1 MARWVPG
8 PVRTRGSEDLELRDY
23 INVLINRRW
32 IIAGTVA
39 AVLAITLIFT
49 FVQAPVYQ
57 SKVEILSEVSSA
69 SESVLGSFF
78 TSALFD
84 PDRYIQTQTEIIK
97 TDTMALAVE
106 SALQIKYEENAKLR
120 QEGED
125 VYIPESIPAASELA
139 SMVDVQQVERTN
151 IFDIVVTSTDPLLVQ
166 DVAQAY
172 AEEYIASRQLAAI
185 RQISEARR
193 EVWNRIQEVEDE
205 IRQATEQVKQY
216 TAGNVPAEVLN
227 EAQRAVNLWVSLY
240 EKYITLRI
248 AESLEQRGLEIVQP
262 AKPGAKTSPRPT
274 RNAILAV
281 FLGIILGVGLAFL
294 VEYLDDTLRTREDFE
309 KYYDT
314 SIIGEIPHVSAEH
327 LPQNHIIYSE
337 MPQHPAVEGYRTLR
351 TNLQF
356 LNLEGE
362 AKVILFTSAGP
373 EEGKSTVMVNL
384 GAALSEMG
392 KKVLLVEADLRKPVL
407 DRYFKV
413 SPGRGISGVLSGG
426 VPLEDAVQPAGFE
439 NLYVMVAG
447 VKPPNPAELV
457 ASEDMRN
464 AFERVRQFADFVL
477 VDSPPVLA
485 ASDAMALAPAVDGVI
500 IMAGYAKADRD
511 SARRTSELLRKVN
524 ARILGLVINNIAP
537 STRYGYYHYYY
548 YYTPQP
554 EEEEAGGK
562 RRFFRRGE

>member
-1 MARWVPG
+1 M
-8 PVRTRGSEDLELRDY
+8 ELRDY

-32 IIAGTVA
+32 IIIGTVVV
-39 AVLAITLIFT
+39 VLALTLIFT
-49 FVQAPVYQ
+49 FLQAPVYQ

-106 SALQIKYEENAKLR
+106 SALRIKYDENARLR
-120 QEGED
+120 QEGEE
-125 VYIPESIPAASELA
+125 VYIPGEIPTSSELA

-151 IFDIVVTSTDPLLVQ
+151 IFDIMVTDTDPLLAQ

-185 RQISEARR
+185 REISEARR

-205 IRQATEQVKQY
+205 IQQAAEEVNQY
-216 TAGNVPAEVLN
+216 TGGDVPAEVLN

-248 AESLEQRGLEIVQP
+248 AESLEQRGLEIIQP

-274 RNAILAV
+274 RNAVLAV
-281 FLGIILGVGLAFL
+281 FLGLILGVGLAFL

-309 KYYDT
+309 KHYDT
-314 SIIGEIPHVSAEH
+314 SIIGEIPHVEPEN
-327 LPQNHIIYSE
+327 LPQNHIIYFE

-362 AKVILFTSAGP
+362 TRVILFTSSGP

-392 KKVLLVEADLRKPVL
+392 KKVLLIEADLRKPVL

-413 SPGRGISGVLSGG
+413 SPGKGISGVLTGT
-426 VPLEDAVQPAGFE
+426 VPLEDAIQPTGYN
-439 NLYVMVAG
+439 NLYVLVAG

-457 ASEDMRN
+457 ASEAMD
-464 AFERVRQFADFVL
+464 AVFERVKDFADFIL
-477 VDSPPVLA
+477 VDSPPMLA
-485 ASDAMALAPAVDGVI
+485 ASDAMALASKVDGVI
-500 IMAGYAKADRD
+500 VMAGYARASRD
-511 SARRTSELLRKVN
+511 DAKRTSELLRKVN

-548 YYTPQP
+548 YAPQT
-554 EEEEAGGK
+554 EEEEHERKGLFRGK
-562 RRFFRRGE
+562 K

>member
-1 MARWVPG
+1 M
-8 PVRTRGSEDLELRDY
+8 ELKDY

-32 IIAGTVA
+32 IILGTVA
-39 AVLAITLIFT
+39 VVLALTLIFT
-49 FVQAPVYQ
+49 FLQAPVYQ

-97 TDTMALAVE
+97 TDTMAQAVE

-125 VYIPESIPAASELA
+125 VYIPDEIPTASQLA

-151 IFDIVVTSTDPLLVQ
+151 IFDIIVTNTDPLLSQ

-205 IRQATEQVKQY
+205 IQQAAEQVKQY
-216 TAGNVPAEVLN
+216 TSGNVPAEVLN

-262 AKPGAKTSPRPT
+262 AKPGSKTSPRPT
-274 RNAILAV
+274 RNAILAI
-281 FLGIILGVGLAFL
+281 FLGLILGVGLAFL

-314 SIIGEIPHVSAEH
+314 SIIGEIPHIDPEN
-327 LPQNHIIYSE
+327 LPQNHIIYFE

-362 AKVILFTSAGP
+362 TRVILFTSAGP

-392 KKVLLVEADLRKPVL
+392 KRVLLVEADLRKPVL

-413 SPGRGISGVLSGG
+413 SPGKGISGVLSGTI
-426 VPLEDAVQPAGFE
+426 PLEEAVQSTGYN
-439 NLYVMVAG
+439 NLYVLVAG

-457 ASEDMRN
+457 ASEAMGSI
-464 AFERVRQFADFVL
+464 FERVKESADFVL

-485 ASDAMALAPAVDGVI
+485 ASDAMALAPKVDGVI
-500 IMAGYAKADRD
+500 VMAGYTRANRDGAK
-511 SARRTSELLRKVN
+511 RTSELLHKVN
-524 ARILGLVINNIAP
+524 ARLLGLVINNIAP

-548 YYTPQP
+548 YTPPQP
-554 EEEEAGGK
+554 EEEETE
-562 RRFFRRGE
+562 RRGFLRRKK

>member
-1 MARWVPG
+1 
-8 PVRTRGSEDLELRDY
+8 LELKDY
-23 INVLINRRW
+23 INVIINRRW

-39 AVLAITLIFT
+39 AVLALTLIFT
-49 FVQAPVYQ
+49 FLQAPVYQ

-97 TDTMALAVE
+97 TDIMALAVE
-106 SALQIKYEENAKLR
+106 SALQIQYEENEMLR

-125 VYIPESIPAASELA
+125 VYIPEEIPTSSELA
-139 SMVDVQQVERTN
+139 SMVEVQQLERTN
-151 IFDIVVTSTDPLLVQ
+151 IFDIIITNTDPLLSR

-185 RQISEARR
+185 REISEARR
-193 EVWNRIQEVEDE
+193 EVWNRIQEVEEE
-205 IRQATEQVKQY
+205 INQATEQAKQY
-216 TAGNVPAEVLN
+216 TAGEVPTEILN

-274 RNAILAV
+274 RNAILAI
-281 FLGIILGVGLAFL
+281 FLGLILGVGLAFL
-294 VEYLDDTLRTREDFE
+294 VEYLDDTLHTREDFE

-314 SIIGEIPHVSAEH
+314 SIIGEIPHIAEES
-327 LPQNHIIYSE
+327 LPLNHIIYFE

-356 LNLEGE
+356 LNLEG
-362 AKVILFTSAGP
+362 KTRTILFTSAGP

-392 KKVLLVEADLRKPVL
+392 KKVLLIEADLRKPVL

-413 SPGRGISGVLSGG
+413 SHGKGISGVLAGN
-426 VPLEDAVQPAGFE
+426 VPLEEAVQPTGYN

-457 ASEDMRN
+457 ASEAMRSVLDN
-464 AFERVRQFADFVL
+464 VKRFADFVL

-485 ASDAMALAPAVDGVI
+485 ASDSMALAPMVDGVI
-500 IMAGYAKADRD
+500 IMAGYSKAVRD
-511 SARRTSELLRKVN
+511 DARRTRELLRKVE
-524 ARILGLVINNIAP
+524 ARILGLVINNISP

-548 YYTPQP
+548 YSPQP
-554 EEEEAGGK
+554 EEEGGK
-562 RRFFRRGE
+562 RRFWRRKS

>member
-1 MARWVPG
+1 
-8 PVRTRGSEDLELRDY
+8 LELKDY

-32 IIAGTVA
+32 LIVGTVA
-39 AVLAITLIFT
+39 VVLAITLIFT
-49 FVQAPVYQ
+49 FLQAPVYQ
-57 SKVEILSEVSSA
+57 SQVEILSEVSSA

-78 TSALFD
+78 TAALFD

-97 TDTMALAVE
+97 TDTMAQAVAD
-106 SALQIKYEENAKLR
+106 SLQLKYEENARLQ
-120 QEGED
+120 QEGEE
-125 VYIPESIPAASELA
+125 VYIPDEIPTASELA
-139 SMVDVQQVERTN
+139 SMVDVQQKERTN
-151 IFDIVVTSTDPLLVQ
+151 IFDIVVNNTDRMLAR
-166 DVAQAY
+166 DVAQTY

-205 IRQATEQVKQY
+205 IGQAVEQAKQY
-216 TAGNVPAEVLN
+216 TAGNVPTEVLN

-274 RNAILAV
+274 RNAVLAV
-281 FLGIILGVGLAFL
+281 FLGLILGVGLAFL
-294 VEYLDDTLRTREDFE
+294 VEYLDDTLHTREDFE
-309 KYYDT
+309 KHYDT
-314 SIIGEIPHVSAEH
+314 SIIGEIPHIEAEN
-327 LPQNHIIYSE
+327 LPQNHIIYFE

-356 LNLEGE
+356 LNLDG
-362 AKVILFTSAGP
+362 KTRTILFTSAGP

-392 KKVLLVEADLRKPVL
+392 KKVLLIEADLRKPVL
-407 DRYFKV
+407 DKYFKV
-413 SPGRGISGVLSGG
+413 SPGKGISGVLSGN
-426 VPLEDAVQPAGFE
+426 VSLEEAVQPTGYN

-457 ASEDMRN
+457 ASEAMRSVLDN
-464 AFERVRQFADFVL
+464 VRQFADFVL
-477 VDSPPVLA
+477 IDSPPVLA
-485 ASDAMALAPAVDGVI
+485 ASDAMALAPMMDGVI
-500 IMAGYAKADRD
+500 IMASYAKAVRD
-511 SARRTSELLRKVN
+511 DARRTTELMRKVD
-524 ARILGLVINNIAP
+524 ARILGLVINNIAS

-548 YYTPQP
+548 YHPQL
-554 EEEEAGGK
+554 EEEETGW
-562 RRFFRRGE
+562 RRFLRRKSEKA

>member
-1 MARWVPG
+1 
-8 PVRTRGSEDLELRDY
+8 LELKDY

-39 AVLAITLIFT
+39 AVLALTLIFT
-49 FVQAPVYQ
+49 FLQAPVYQ

-106 SALQIKYEENAKLR
+106 SALHIKYEENARLR
-120 QEGED
+120 EEGED
-125 VYIPESIPAASELA
+125 VYIPDEIPTSSELV
-139 SMVDVQQVERTN
+139 SMVDVQQLERTN
-151 IFDIVVTSTDPLLVQ
+151 IFDIVITNTDPLLSR
-166 DVAQAY
+166 DVAQSY

-205 IRQATEQVKQY
+205 IRQATEQAKQY
-216 TAGNVPAEVLN
+216 AAGEVPTEVLN

-274 RNAILAV
+274 RNAVLAI
-281 FLGIILGVGLAFL
+281 FLGLILGVGLAFL
-294 VEYLDDTLRTREDFE
+294 VEYLDDTLHSREDFE
-309 KYYDT
+309 KYYDS
-314 SIIGEIPHVSAEH
+314 SIIGEIPYISAEN
-327 LPQNHIIYSE
+327 LPQNHIIYFE
-337 MPQHPAVEGYRTLR
+337 MPQHQAVEGYRTLR

-356 LNLEGE
+356 LNLEG
-362 AKVILFTSAGP
+362 KSRIILFTSAGP

-392 KKVLLVEADLRKPVL
+392 KKVLLIEADLRKPVL
-407 DRYFKV
+407 DKYFKV
-413 SPGRGISGVLSGG
+413 SPGKGISGLLAGNLS
-426 VPLEDAVQPAGFE
+426 LEEAVQPTGYN

-457 ASEDMRN
+457 ASEAMRSVLEN
-464 AFERVRQFADFVL
+464 VKRFADFVL

-485 ASDAMALAPAVDGVI
+485 ASDAMAMAPMMDGVI
-500 IMAGYAKADRD
+500 VMSGYSKAVRD
-511 SARRTSELLRKVN
+511 DARRTSELLRKVN

-548 YYTPQP
+548 YTPQP
-554 EEEEAGGK
+554 EEEEGG
-562 RRFFRRGE
+562 RRRLFRRKG

>member
-1 MARWVPG
+1 M
-8 PVRTRGSEDLELRDY
+8 ELKDY

-32 IIAGTVA
+32 IIVGTVA
-39 AVLAITLIFT
+39 VVLAVTLILT
-49 FVQAPVYQ
+49 FLQAPIYQ
-57 SKVEILSEVSSA
+57 SQVEILSEVSSA

-78 TSALFD
+78 TAALFD

-97 TDTMALAVE
+97 TDTMAQAVE
-106 SALQIKYEENAKLR
+106 DALQLKYEENARLR

-125 VYIPESIPAASELA
+125 VYIPDQIPTASELG
-139 SMVDVQQVERTN
+139 SMVDVQQKERTN
-151 IFDIVVTSTDPLLVQ
+151 IFDIVITNTDRLLAR

-205 IRQATEQVKQY
+205 IGQAVEQAKQY
-216 TAGNVPAEVLN
+216 TAGNVPTEVLN

-274 RNAILAV
+274 RNAVLAV
-281 FLGIILGVGLAFL
+281 FLGLILGVGLAFL
-294 VEYLDDTLRTREDFE
+294 VEYLDDTLHTREDFE

-314 SIIGEIPHVSAEH
+314 SIIGEIPHVEAEN
-327 LPQNHIIYSE
+327 LPQNHIIYFE

-356 LNLEGE
+356 LNLDG
-362 AKVILFTSAGP
+362 KTRTILFTSAGP

-392 KKVLLVEADLRKPVL
+392 KKVLLIEADLRKPVL
-407 DRYFKV
+407 DKYFKV
-413 SPGRGISGVLSGG
+413 SPGKGISGVLTGNVS
-426 VPLEDAVQPAGFE
+426 LEEAVQPTGYN

-457 ASEDMRN
+457 ASEAMRSVLDS
-464 AFERVRQFADFVL
+464 VRGFADFVL
-477 VDSPPVLA
+477 IDSPPVLA
-485 ASDAMALAPAVDGVI
+485 ASDAMALAPMMDGIIVMASYSKAV
-500 IMAGYAKADRD
+500 RD
-511 SARRTSELLRKVN
+511 DARRTTELLRKVD
-524 ARILGLVINNIAP
+524 ARILGLVINNISAA
-537 STRYGYYHYYY
+537 TRYGYYHYYY
-548 YYTPQP
+548 YTPQI
-554 EEEEAGGK
+554 EEEETGW
-562 RRFFRRGE
+562 RRFFRRKGEKA

>member
-1 MARWVPG
+1 
-8 PVRTRGSEDLELRDY
+8 LELRDY

-32 IIAGTVA
+32 IIIGTVA
-39 AVLAITLIFT
+39 VVLALTLIFT
-49 FVQAPVYQ
+49 FLQAPVYQ
-57 SKVEILSEVSSA
+57 STVEILSEVSSA

-97 TDTMALAVE
+97 TDTMAQAVE
-106 SALQIKYEENAKLR
+106 SALQIKYEENARLR

-125 VYIPESIPAASELA
+125 VYIPDEIPTSSELV

-151 IFDIVVTSTDPLLVQ
+151 IFDIIVTDTDPLLAQ

-185 RQISEARR
+185 REISEARR

-205 IRQATEQVKQY
+205 IQQAAEEVNQYAGGDVPTEVI
-216 TAGNVPAEVLN
+216 N

-262 AKPGAKTSPRPT
+262 AKPGGKTSPRPT
-274 RNAILAV
+274 RNAILAI
-281 FLGIILGVGLAFL
+281 FLGLILGVGLAFL
-294 VEYLDDTLRTREDFE
+294 VEYLDDTLRTREDYE

-314 SIIGEIPHVSAEH
+314 SIIGEIPHIDPEN
-327 LPQNHIIYSE
+327 LPQNHIIYFE

-362 AKVILFTSAGP
+362 NRVILFTSAGP

-413 SPGRGISGVLSGG
+413 SPGKGISGVLSGTI
-426 VPLEDAVQPAGFE
+426 PLDEAVQSTDYP
-439 NLYVMVAG
+439 NLYVLVSG

-457 ASEDMRN
+457 ASEAMKTV
-464 AFERVRQFADFVL
+464 FERVKEFADFIL

-485 ASDAMALAPAVDGVI
+485 ASDAMALAPMVDGVI
-500 IMAGYAKADRD
+500 VMAGYTRANRDDAK
-511 SARRTSELLRKVN
+511 RTTELLKKVK
-524 ARILGLVINNIAP
+524 ARVLGLVINNIAP

-548 YYTPQP
+548 YTPQP
-554 EEEEAGGK
+554 EEEEDT
-562 RRFFRRGE
+562 RRFFRRNK

>member
-1 MARWVPG
+1 MALW
-8 PVRTRGSEDLELRDY
+8 SEDLELRDY

-39 AVLAITLIFT
+39 VVLALTLIFT
-49 FVQAPVYQ
+49 FIQAPVYQ

-78 TSALFD
+78 SSALFD

-97 TDTMALAVE
+97 TDTMAQAVE
-106 SALQIKYEENAKLR
+106 SALRIKYEENAKLR

-125 VYIPESIPAASELA
+125 VFIPDQIPTASQLA
-139 SMVDVQQVERTN
+139 SMVSVEQLERTN
-151 IFDIVVTSTDPLLVQ
+151 IFDILITDTDPLLAQ

-205 IRQATEQVKQY
+205 IQQAAEQVKQY

-262 AKPGAKTSPRPT
+262 AKPGGKTSPRPT
-274 RNAILAV
+274 RNAILAI
-281 FLGIILGVGLAFL
+281 FLGLILGVGLAFL

-314 SIIGEIPHVSAEH
+314 SIIGEIPHIAAEN
-327 LPQNHIIYSE
+327 LPQNHIIYYE

-362 AKVILFTSAGP
+362 TRVILFTSAGP

-413 SPGRGISGVLSGG
+413 SPGKGMSGVLSGTI
-426 VPLEDAVQPAGFE
+426 PLEDAVQPTGYD

-457 ASEDMRN
+457 ASEAMRTV
-464 AFERVRQFADFVL
+464 FEKVKQFADFVL

-485 ASDAMALAPAVDGVI
+485 ASDAMALAPMVDGVI
-500 IMAGYAKADRD
+500 LMAGYTRADREGG
-511 SARRTSELLRKVN
+511 RRSSELLRKVN

-548 YYTPQP
+548 YAPQP
-554 EEEEAGGK
+554 EEEDAKE
-562 RRFFRRGE
+562 RRFFRGKK

>member
-1 MARWVPG
+1 
-8 PVRTRGSEDLELRDY
+8 LELKDY

-32 IIAGTVA
+32 IIIGTVVV
-39 AVLAITLIFT
+39 VLALTLIFT
-49 FVQAPVYQ
+49 FLQAPVYQ
-57 SKVEILSEVSSA
+57 SEVEILSEVSSA

-97 TDTMALAVE
+97 TDTMAQAVE
-106 SALQIKYEENAKLR
+106 SALQIKYEENVRLQ

-125 VYIPESIPAASELA
+125 VYIPDEIPTASELV

-151 IFDIVVTSTDPLLVQ
+151 IFNIVITNTDRLLSR

-205 IRQATEQVKQY
+205 IQQAVEQAKQY
-216 TAGNVPAEVLN
+216 TAGNVPTELAN

-274 RNAILAV
+274 RNAILAI
-281 FLGIILGVGLAFL
+281 FLGLILGVGLAFL
-294 VEYLDDTLRTREDFE
+294 VEYLDDTLHTREDFE

-314 SIIGEIPHVSAEH
+314 SIIGEIPHIDAEN
-327 LPQNHIIYSE
+327 LPQNHIIYFE

-356 LNLEGE
+356 LNLEG
-362 AKVILFTSAGP
+362 KTRTILFTSAGP

-413 SPGRGISGVLSGG
+413 SPGKGISGVLTGNLS
-426 VPLEDAVQPAGFE
+426 LEEAVQPTGYN

-457 ASEDMRN
+457 ASEAMKTALENVKR
-464 AFERVRQFADFVL
+464 FADFIL

-485 ASDAMALAPAVDGVI
+485 ASDAMALASMMDGVI
-500 IMAGYAKADRD
+500 VMAGYSKAVRD
-511 SARRTSELLRKVN
+511 DARRTSELLRKVN
-524 ARILGLVINNIAP
+524 ARILGLVINDIAP

-548 YYTPQP
+548 YTPQP
-554 EEEEAGGK
+554 EEEESS
-562 RRFFRRGE
+562 RRGLFRRKG

>member
-1 MARWVPG
+1 
-8 PVRTRGSEDLELRDY
+8 LELKDY

-32 IIAGTVA
+32 IIVGTIAV
-39 AVLAITLIFT
+39 VLALTLIFT
-49 FVQAPVYQ
+49 FLQAPVYQ

-97 TDTMALAVE
+97 TDTMAQAVE
-106 SALQIKYEENAKLR
+106 SALHIKYEEDARLR

-125 VYIPESIPAASELA
+125 VYIPEEIPAASELA
-139 SMVDVQQVERTN
+139 SMVGVEQVQRTN
-151 IFDIVVTSTDPLLVQ
+151 IFGIVITSNDRLLAR

-185 RQISEARR
+185 REISEARR
-193 EVWNRIQEVEDE
+193 EVWNRIQEVEEE
-205 IRQATEQVKQY
+205 IGQATEQARQY
-216 TAGNVPAEVLN
+216 EGRNVPAEILN
-227 EAQRAVNLWVSLY
+227 EAQRAVNLWVALY
-240 EKYITLRI
+240 EKYVTLRI

-262 AKPGAKTSPRPT
+262 AKSGTKTSPRPT
-274 RNAILAV
+274 RNAVLAI
-281 FLGIILGVGLAFL
+281 FLGLILGVGLAFL
-294 VEYLDDTLRTREDFE
+294 VEYLDDTLHTREDFE
-309 KYYDT
+309 RYYDT
-314 SIIGEIPHVSAEH
+314 SIIGEIPHISGEN
-327 LPQNHIIYSE
+327 LPRNHIVYFE

-356 LNLEGE
+356 LNLEGK
-362 AKVILFTSAGP
+362 ARVILFTSAGP

-392 KKVLLVEADLRKPVL
+392 KKVLMIEADLRKPVL
-407 DRYFKV
+407 DKYFKV
-413 SPGRGISGVLSGG
+413 SPGKGISGVLAGNIS
-426 VPLEDAVQPAGFE
+426 VEEAVQPGGYE

-457 ASEDMRN
+457 ASEAMR
-464 AFERVRQFADFVL
+464 AVLEKVKESADFIL

-485 ASDAMALAPAVDGVI
+485 ASDAMALASMVDGVI
-500 IMAGYAKADRD
+500 FVTNHAKAVRD
-511 SARRTSELLRKVN
+511 DARRTSELLRKVN
-524 ARILGLVINNIAP
+524 ARVLGLVVNNIAP

-548 YYTPQP
+548 YTPQP
-554 EEEEAGGK
+554 EEEEEGG
-562 RRFFRRGE
+562 RRRLFRRKG

>member
-1 MARWVPG
+1 
-8 PVRTRGSEDLELRDY
+8 
-23 INVLINRRW
+23 VLINRRW
-32 IIAGTVA
+32 IIIGTVA
-39 AVLAITLIFT
+39 VVLALTLIFT
-49 FVQAPVYQ
+49 FLQAPVYQ

-97 TDTMALAVE
+97 TDTMAQAVE
-106 SALQIKYEENAKLR
+106 SALQIKYEENAQLR
-120 QEGED
+120 EEGED
-125 VYIPESIPAASELA
+125 VYIPDEIPTSSELA

-151 IFDIVVTSTDPLLVQ
+151 IFDIIVTDTDPLLAQ

-185 RQISEARR
+185 REISEARR

-205 IRQATEQVKQY
+205 IQQAAEEVNQY
-216 TAGNVPAEVLN
+216 AGGDVPAEVVN

-262 AKPGAKTSPRPT
+262 AKPGGKTSPRPT
-274 RNAILAV
+274 RNAILAI
-281 FLGIILGVGLAFL
+281 FLGLILGVGLAFL
-294 VEYLDDTLRTREDFE
+294 VEYLDDTLRTREDYE

-314 SIIGEIPHVSAEH
+314 SIIGEIPHIDPEN
-327 LPQNHIIYSE
+327 LPQNHIIYFE

-362 AKVILFTSAGP
+362 NRVILFTSAGP

-413 SPGRGISGVLSGG
+413 SPGKGISGVLAGT
-426 VPLEDAVQPAGFE
+426 VPLEEAVQATEFN
-439 NLYVMVAG
+439 NLYVLVSG

-457 ASEDMRN
+457 ASEAMRTV
-464 AFERVRQFADFVL
+464 FERVKEFADFIL

-485 ASDAMALAPAVDGVI
+485 ASDAMALAPKVDGVI
-500 IMAGYAKADRD
+500 VMAGYSKANRDDAK
-511 SARRTSELLRKVN
+511 RTSELLKKVS

-548 YYTPQP
+548 YAPQP
-554 EEEEAGGK
+554 EEEHE
-562 RRFFRRGE
+562 RRGLFHRKK

>member
-1 MARWVPG
+1 M
-8 PVRTRGSEDLELRDY
+8 ELRDY

-32 IIAGTVA
+32 IIIGTVVV
-39 AVLAITLIFT
+39 VLALTLIFT
-49 FVQAPVYQ
+49 FLQAPVYQ

-97 TDTMALAVE
+97 TDTMAQAVE
-106 SALQIKYEENAKLR
+106 IALEIKYEENAKLR

-125 VYIPESIPAASELA
+125 VYIPDEIPTSSQLV

-151 IFDIVVTSTDPLLVQ
+151 IFDIIITDTDPLLAQ

-185 RQISEARR
+185 REISEARR

-205 IRQATEQVKQY
+205 IQQAAEEVNQY
-216 TAGNVPAEVLN
+216 TGGDVPAEVLN

-262 AKPGAKTSPRPT
+262 AKAGAKTSPRPT
-274 RNAILAV
+274 RNAILAI

-314 SIIGEIPHVSAEH
+314 SIIGEIPHVDPEN
-327 LPQNHIIYSE
+327 LPQNHIIYFE

-356 LNLEGE
+356 LNLGGE
-362 AKVILFTSAGP
+362 ARVILFTSSGP

-384 GAALSEMG
+384 GAALAEMG

-413 SPGRGISGVLSGG
+413 SPGKGISGVLSGT
-426 VPLEDAVQPAGFE
+426 VPLEDAVQPTGYD
-439 NLYVMVAG
+439 NLYVLVAG

-457 ASEDMRN
+457 ASEAIDKV
-464 AFERVRQFADFVL
+464 FERVKEFADFVL

-485 ASDAMALAPAVDGVI
+485 ASDAMALASKVDGVI
-500 IMAGYAKADRD
+500 LMAGYAKANRD
-511 SARRTSELLRKVN
+511 DAKRTSELLHKVD
-524 ARILGLVINNIAP
+524 ARLLGLVINNIEP

-548 YYTPQP
+548 YTPQP
-554 EEEEAGGK
+554 EEEETERKGL
-562 RRFFRRGE
+562 FRRKK